1 MQPVEIL
8 KDLYFIER
16 GFLNANHFVYRSE
29 NPILIDTAYIA
40 DFDETAG
47 ATTSGA
53 INVFKINPTV
63 ILHCIR
69 SVRISSMLEM
79 IGLPGGNTLT
89 RKLISLTAPEP

>member
-47 ATTSGA
+47 AGG
-53 INVFKINPTV
+53 KI
-63 ILHCIR
+63 IR
-69 SVRISSMLEM
+69 CATDRQHPL
-79 IGLPGGNTLT
+79 
-89 RKLISLTAPEP
+89 SLRPHRGQ